1 MSKSNILHKKS
12 FIDLNE
18 SDLEKLI
25 EEVGEKN
32 FRINQ
37 INNWIYNH
45 FVKTWSEMINL
56 PQSLINQLEKRIR
69 LHPLE
74 LIKISGNETDST
86 RKFLFKT
93 IHLI

>member
-45 FVKTWSEMINL
+45 FIKTWSEMINL
-56 PQSLINQLEKRIR
+56 PQSLINQLNNDCLMLNNMLANKLNNRGAILNNR
-69 LHPLE
+69 V
-74 LIKISGNETDST
+74 
-86 RKFLFKT
+86 
-93 IHLI
+93 